1 MKRDDLTEK
10 ILDTKRV
17 SGMSWE
23 DIAEKIGGCSP
34 ILITA
39 ALLGQMKLSPAPGGS
54 RSRAVP
60 SVRG

>member
-23 DIAEKIGGCSP
+23 DIAEKK
-34 ILITA
+34 A
-39 ALLGQMKLSPAPGGS
+39 AAR
-54 RSRAVP
+54 RS
-60 SVRG
+60 